1 MTSHQKSELKAA
13 FNEFNKALLRPKDPD
28 FRISKNR
35 RRTHN
40 RRIRKIKHKIE
51 LLSKV
56 LGITEFNQRQD
67 NGGGFNL
74 DAPNPDAFI
83 PNVVDPNAIN
93 PDAGNLDAVNP
104 DVVNPDADNLVVVK
118 LEC

>member
-1 MTSHQKSELKAA
+1 MTSHQESELKAA

-56 LGITEFNQRQD
+56 LGISEFNQRQD
-67 NGGGFNL
+67 NRGGFNL
-74 DAPNPDAFI
+74 DAANPNAFI
-83 PNVVDPNAIN
+83 PSVANQNPVNLDVGTQDAVNPNVVDPN
-93 PDAGNLDAVNP
+93 
-104 DVVNPDADNLVVVK
+104 LVAVK